1 MNRLEKF
8 VEHTKE
14 EVRKLE
20 SKKESERF
28 LKKLL
33 NMVV

>member
-14 EVRKLE
+14 EIRKLE
-20 SKKESERF
+20 SKKSESF
-28 LKKLL
+28 LEKFL
-33 NMVV
+33 NMLV